1 MQLACLM
8 FGFKP
13 EKKHKGKFE
22 HDGEGFFELSRL
34 NLLSN
39 PNQFLKNMIEYK
51 KDNIAEKIVKDVN
64 KIIEDPEFSMEKIK
78 AASEALLGITKWVKA
93 MMKYHDLLKIVNPKR
108 AKVAEMN
115 AQLEVV
121 RGRLAEKMKML

>member
-1 MQLACLM
+1 MHL
-8 FGFKP
+8 
-13 EKKHKGKFE
+13 
-22 HDGEGFFELSRL
+22 RVY
-34 NLLSN
+34 NYN
-39 PNQFLKNMIEYK
+39 T
-51 KDNIAEKIVKDVN
+51 
-64 KIIEDPEFSMEKIK
+64 MEKIK